1 MKSSRSATT
10 PRPAFTATAQ
20 AGFRSRLARMLG
32 GQRPDA
38 RTRFEAGRVAI
49 QQPLVHGKTLVAT
62 LQKLSW
68 EEMVFSC
75 PCWQLHLGMAPQD
88 IMGIQFVTRSI
99 HQHGIIWTRVASEHT
114 VVMKALRYAGFE
126 PILEMINLNRMLA
139 RRRLSPPSM
148 KIEIRQAGKRDADA
162 VGELAGRIFSK
173 DRFHADP
180 RIAPRLADKAHEEW
194 ARNSVLGK
202 VADQTLVAVDA
213 DRIAGFHAL
222 KWLQTPRGKVGL
234 TVLIGIAEPYR
245 GQGIGKALL
254 CAGLLVLQKGGAKQA
269 WVRTEAG
276 NSAATQL
283 YESFGFLQQTR
294 FWYLRRFNP

>member
-10 PRPAFTATAQ
+10 PRLALTATAQ
-20 AGFRSRLARMLG
+20 AGFRSRLARILG

-49 QQPLVHGKTLVAT
+49 QQLFVQGKTLIAT
-62 LQKLSW
+62 LENLIW
-68 EEMVFSC
+68 EETVFRR
-75 PCWQLHLGMAPQD
+75 PCWQLHLGLAPQD
-88 IMGIQFVTRSI
+88 ITGIQFVTHAI
-99 HQHGIIWTRVASEHT
+99 HQRGIIWTRVASEHA
-114 VVMKALRYAGFE
+114 VAIEELRSAGFE
-126 PILEMINLNRMLA
+126 PILEMINLNRPLT
-139 RRRLSPPSM
+139 RRRLSPPAT

-162 VGELAGRIFSK
+162 VAEIARRLFSK

-222 KWLQTPRGKVGL
+222 KWLQTPRGRVGL
-234 TVLIGIAEPYR
+234 TVLIGISEEYR
-245 GQGIGKALL
+245 GRGVGKALL
-254 CAGLLVLQKGGAKQA
+254 GAGLLTLQEGGAKQA
-269 WVRTEAG
+269 WVRTESG
-276 NSAATQL
+276 NSPATRL